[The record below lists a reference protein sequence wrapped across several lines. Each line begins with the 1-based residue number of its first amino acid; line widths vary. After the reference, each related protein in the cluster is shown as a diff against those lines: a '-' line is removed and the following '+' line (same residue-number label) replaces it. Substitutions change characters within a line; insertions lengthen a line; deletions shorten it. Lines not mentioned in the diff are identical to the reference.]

1 MERLHQDHFRELCRQ
16 MIDEGADGWQK
27 PLPVG
32 NESRDR
38 GTASKLGGQHP
49 LQHSRSNFFAADVAW
64 QRDNAEAGD
73 RRVLQ
78 CDHVVTQQPVSR
90 TTTSS
95 FALLE

>member
-1 MERLHQDHFRELCRQ
+1 
-16 MIDEGADGWQK
+16 MIDEGADRWQRS
-27 PLPVG
+27 LPVG

-38 GTASKLGGQHP
+38 GIASEPGGQHP
-49 LQHSRSNFFAADVAW
+49 PQCSRSNFFAADVTG

-73 RRVLQ
+73 CGLLVIMSSLNSRGVN
-78 CDHVVTQQPVSR
+78 R